1 MSDAKGH
8 CNPKDVTAGNDQHT
22 TTGMPVSASSQESS
36 AACTNGETSK
46 TANTSSTESALRSP
60 LPYPGNLRP
69 TPYVVSV
76 SDCSLLHRR
85 PIWFLQPLPAT
96 HFCAA
101 CNVVPTMAFAL
112 PCGDIL
118 CECCRD
124 SITATA
130 RLQISDREDGA
141 KPRDGV
147 CPLDG
152 VPFVE
157 SELVTYTGYAD
168 DVQEEVV
175 LCANIEHGCSYRDEL
190 RRLEEHLLYDCRY
203 SPKTCNFCKKKNIPE
218 CELLLHTLRC
228 PLRPRRAR
236 VLRWL

>member
-22 TTGMPVSASSQESS
+22 TTGMPVSAFSQESS
-36 AACTNGETSK
+36 TACTNGETSK

-60 LPYPGNLRP
+60 LPYPREPPPDSIRP
-69 TPYVVSV
+69 
-76 SDCSLLHRR
+76 
-85 PIWFLQPLPAT
+85 
-96 HFCAA
+96 

>member
-22 TTGMPVSASSQESS
+22 TTGMPVSAFSQESS
-36 AACTNGETSK
+36 TACTNGETSK
-46 TANTSSTESALRSP
+46 TADTSSTETALRSP

-130 RLQISDREDGA
+130 RLQISDRRTERS
-141 KPRDGV
+141 PETV
-147 CPLDG
+147 S
-152 VPFVE
+152 VP
-157 SELVTYTGYAD
+157 
-168 DVQEEVV
+168 
-175 LCANIEHGCSYRDEL
+175 
-190 RRLEEHLLYDCRY
+190 
-203 SPKTCNFCKKKNIPE
+203 
-218 CELLLHTLRC
+218 
-228 PLRPRRAR
+228 
-236 VLRWL
+236 